1 MCCTSIEAILPDME
15 HFTLHECNLMMIKF
29 SSFSCLSSLTTQL
42 AYLPDRKREYMIDED
57 AGSIDSGISADG
69 REGVINLDELVK
81 DFRRNRK
88 RGMLGWFKLKVSF

>member
-1 MCCTSIEAILPDME
+1 MYSYDDKA
-15 HFTLHECNLMMIKF
+15 F
-29 SSFSCLSSLTTQL
+29 SSFSSLSSLIMQL

-57 AGSIDSGISADG
+57 VGSIDSEKSADG

-88 RGMLGWFKLKVSF
+88 RGMLGWFKLKVNS